1 MIDGRNRKRRLRPLR
16 ELARDDSG
24 VVGPMIAVLGVSLL
38 AAAGLALDVALYYS
52 GNRDLRSATEAAA
65 LAAAM
70 DPTQAQARAVNYL
83 TRNGYDASVLK
94 TVEVGYYCANI
105 NRASGSR
112 FVAAGSSDVANCPGS
127 SVNNAVRLT
136 TGKASRQFLSG
147 TLGGASP
154 IPRLGATASAARVD
168 EAGIAVTSGLLTV
181 TNTLVN
187 SVNDLLGAL
196 IGIKLRL
203 STADIEALMGGNVD
217 AGRFFDALAKRA
229 GQSGTYQQL
238 TQGTYGIQDIA
249 YAAADATYAGNNVT
263 AAATA
268 TALRTF
274 GAAAGNGYRVP
285 LAGLFGLGVW
295 KNMPVGGT
303 EVRPGLRAGL
313 NAYQLISYAVQ
324 GGPGAIDASDL
335 VSLVVPNS
343 TVAIRAVSTGLADR
357 PRFAFGPAGETT
369 VGTSMLR
376 LQVDVQVVNLNLL
389 NVVGAKAQ
397 VPLVIDVDAAQATIA
412 KIDCA
417 GKTEQNS
424 QTTVTLAAKSGLV
437 NVYLGRLVNPNAMTK
452 PVPILKN
459 SDFEYTDIL
468 GTSLLTI
475 GLVSVQGKAIVQP
488 VIGASNTNV
497 SFVPAPNQT
506 FDPAKPISFGGGVVV
521 GNRLQVGATLQ
532 GLTRDLELR
541 TCITPLICLGTDT
554 QAVSNVLSVVNTV
567 GGVLGSTTDPLLDNI
582 LAALGV
588 ELGHATV
595 WVSGAR
601 CGVPVL
607 I

>member
-1 MIDGRNRKRRLRPLR
+1 MTEGFPRKRRLRPLR
-16 ELARDDSG
+16 ELGRDDSG

-70 DPTQAQARAVNYL
+70 DPTQAQSRAVDYL

-94 TVEVGYYCANI
+94 KVEVGYYCANI
-105 NRASGSR
+105 SRASGSR
-112 FVAAGSSDVANCPGS
+112 FVAAGSADVANCPGS

-154 IPRLGATASAARVD
+154 IPQLGATASAARVD

-196 IGIKLRL
+196 LGIKLRL

-249 YAAADATYAGNNVT
+249 YAAADATYAGNTVT

-343 TVAIRAVSTGLADR
+343 TVAIRAVGTGLADR

-389 NVVGAKAQ
+389 NVVGAKAE
-397 VPLVIDVDAAQATIA
+397 VPLVIDVDAAQATIS

-417 GKTEQNS
+417 GKTEQNK
-424 QTTVTLAAKSGLV
+424 QTTVTLAANSGLV
-437 NVYLGRLVNPNAMTK
+437 NVYLGRLVNANAMTK
-452 PVPILKN
+452 PVPILKS
-459 SDFEYTDIL
+459 SDFAYTDIL
-468 GTSLLTI
+468 GTSLLGI

-488 VIGASNTNV
+488 VIGASNNNV

-521 GNRLQVGATLQ
+521 GNKLQVGATVQ
-532 GLTRDLELR
+532 GLTRDLQLR
-541 TCITPLICLGTDT
+541 TCVTPLICLGTDT

-567 GGVLGSTTDPLLDNI
+567 GGVLGGTVDPLLDNI